1 MKNKKNI
8 SVEWKEN
15 LQFIATNDKTDA
27 QIAIAVKDES
37 QKEALKGTEP
47 KYVFLQGLAG
57 CSAGAI
63 IFLLQK
69 MRVEMPTAFK
79 MDVSGTLTT
88 EHPMFFKTIDI
99 TYHFEGNT
107 DIEMLKKVV
116 KMSEEKYCGL
126 TYMLSKV
133 SKINIIITKDGKTIE
148 R

>member
-8 SVEWKEN
+8 SVQWTDK

-27 QIAIAVKDES
+27 KIDIGIKGEG
-37 QKEALKGTEP
+37 QKEEIKGTEP

-63 IFLLQK
+63 VFLLQK
-69 MRVEMPTAFK
+69 LRAEMPIAFK

-88 EHPMFFKTIDI
+88 EHPMVFETIDI
-99 TYHFEGNT
+99 IYHFEGNT
-107 DIEMLKKVV
+107 DAEMLKKVV

-126 TYMLSKV
+126 TYMLA
-133 SKINIIITKDGKTIE
+133 KIANVNIIITLNGKAIE

>member
-1 MKNKKNI
+1 MKDKKNI
-8 SVEWKEN
+8 SVEWTEK
-15 LQFIATNDKTDA
+15 LQFIASNDKTDA
-27 QIAIAVKDES
+27 KIDIGIKGEGQTES
-37 QKEALKGTEP
+37 IKGTEP

-69 MRVEMPTAFK
+69 MRAEMPANFK

-88 EHPMFFKTIDI
+88 GHPMVFETIDI

-107 DIEMLKKVV
+107 DVEMLKKVI

-126 TYMLSKV
+126 TYMLAKIAKV
-133 SKINIIITKDGKTIE
+133 NIMITQNGEGIE